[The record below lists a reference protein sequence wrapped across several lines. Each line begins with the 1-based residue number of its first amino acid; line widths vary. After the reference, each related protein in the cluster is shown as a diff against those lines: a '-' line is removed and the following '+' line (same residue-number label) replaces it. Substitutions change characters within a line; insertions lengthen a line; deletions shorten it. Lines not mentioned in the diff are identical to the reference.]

1 MSLNFPADPGPVN
14 SLRISPDIVSIGV
27 TWEPP
32 SRGGKFVTQYEI
44 THQLTLPVEVNPI
57 GQVRLSNSTFSF
69 RVSDLLPNF
78 SYEIIVS
85 ALIGELQGEM
95 VKSVQSTLTIGGSGV
110 GRSGVG
116 RGADKWWG

>member
-1 MSLNFPADPGPVN
+1 M
-14 SLRISPDIVSIGV
+14 
-27 TWEPP
+27 
-32 SRGGKFVTQYEI
+32 KI

-110 GRSGVG
+110 GRSGG
-116 RGADKWWG
+116 GEGC